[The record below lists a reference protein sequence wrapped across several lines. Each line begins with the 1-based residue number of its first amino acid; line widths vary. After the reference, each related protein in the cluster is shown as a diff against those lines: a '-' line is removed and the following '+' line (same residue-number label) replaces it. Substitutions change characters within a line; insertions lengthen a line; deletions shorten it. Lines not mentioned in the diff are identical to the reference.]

1 MEKVWDPL
9 RRKDVA
15 LTPEER
21 VRQWFISLLRDSLGV
36 PVHQMMSEVG
46 LQYGA
51 GKVYRADIVVY
62 ARGGHPLAIV
72 ECKRPEVTLSQATFE
87 QALRYDMVLG
97 VPFIFVTNGHS
108 TFVAR
113 RAGEGY
119 EFLKKIPTYVEMSG
133 YGDKGTE

>member
-1 MEKVWDPL
+1 METVWDPL
-9 RRKDVA
+9 RRKDVS

-21 VRQWFISLLRDSLGV
+21 VRQWFIAVLRDSLGV

-87 QALRYDMVLG
+87 QAMRYDMVLD
-97 VPFIFVTNGHS
+97 VPFLFVTNGHS
-108 TFVAR
+108 TFMAKRVADS
-113 RAGEGY
+113 Y
-119 EFLKKIPTYVEMSG
+119 EFLTNAPSYKEMLE
-133 YGDKGTE
+133 YGNQRP